1 MSASTEEYIQ
11 HCFGIYIGVCPVLD
25 GIADGA
31 VSKTDRD
38 FAGSEASYSC
48 SYGYGMVGGSTLT
61 CMNSGEWNRPPPEC
75 YSELRIHAINVVYT
89 IYRVDHVPSS

>member
-1 MSASTEEYIQ
+1 M
-11 HCFGIYIGVCPVLD
+11 CPVLD

-31 VSKTDRD
+31 VSKTDGD